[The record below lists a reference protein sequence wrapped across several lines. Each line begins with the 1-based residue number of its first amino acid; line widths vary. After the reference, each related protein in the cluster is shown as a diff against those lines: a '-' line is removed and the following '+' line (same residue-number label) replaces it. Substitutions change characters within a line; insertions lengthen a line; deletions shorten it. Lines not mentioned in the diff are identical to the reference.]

1 MLQSHQLESR
11 MSKPSKKAKS
21 SLPGA
26 ATDYS
31 GLVSGVSELL
41 DAARRTSVRSVNA
54 LMTATYWEVGRRI
67 VEFEQGGGKRA
78 EYGSPWTSP
87 PATAGASHAPTSFA
101 FASFTT
107 LSPRL

>member
-1 MLQSHQLESR
+1 MPQSHQLESR

-31 GLVSGVSELL
+31 GLVSGVSDLL

-54 LMTATYWEVGRRI
+54 LMTAT
-67 VEFEQGGGKRA
+67 
-78 EYGSPWTSP
+78 
-87 PATAGASHAPTSFA
+87 
-101 FASFTT
+101 
-107 LSPRL
+107 